1 MGAVGVRGILCA
13 PTIPAMIQTLLTEND
28 LEWKVFKYEFEQ
40 VDDAQSTLEEILTD
54 VSEHAEDGK
63 TMYGDFVT

>member
-1 MGAVGVRGILCA
+1 
-13 PTIPAMIQTLLTEND
+13 MIQTLLTEND

-54 VSEHAEDGK
+54 VSDHTEDGK
-63 TMYGDFVT
+63 TIHGDLVT

>member
-1 MGAVGVRGILCA
+1 MR
-13 PTIPAMIQTLLTEND
+13 THHPAMIQTLLTEND
-28 LEWKVFKYEFEQ
+28 LECKVFKYEFEQ